1 MERLLLSKNVIRSHK
16 ISRVERKEAISS
28 TEISK
33 TALYVL
39 LYLSIF
45 VLGSFILCCYG
56 HSLEYSM
63 FEFSSAL
70 GTVGLS
76 AGIMTY
82 DAPSLVLWTGTI
94 GMFIGRLEI
103 YVVLLAGVRIGRD
116 IRSCW
121 KHRKTV

>member
-1 MERLLLSKNVIRSHK
+1 
-16 ISRVERKEAISS
+16 
-28 TEISK
+28 
-33 TALYVL
+33 
-39 LYLSIF
+39 
-45 VLGSFILCCYG
+45 
-56 HSLEYSM
+56 M

>member
-1 MERLLLSKNVIRSHK
+1 
-16 ISRVERKEAISS
+16 
-28 TEISK
+28 
-33 TALYVL
+33 
-39 LYLSIF
+39 
-45 VLGSFILCCYG
+45 
-56 HSLEYSM
+56 M

-82 DAPSLVLWTGTI
+82 DATSLVLWTGTI